1 MKKITIFILA
11 FAPFMGIAQKGTK
24 DITIL
29 HTNDFHSA
37 FDPIPAYWLKGS
49 PNLGGAAALTT
60 MINQIREKEKTS
72 EPLSPPSASASVCS
86 SGTSVE
92 LVPLKCEHEL
102 EGDDAGWT

>member
-1 MKKITIFILA
+1 MKKIKIFILA

-60 MINQIREKEKTS
+60 MINQIREKNYK
-72 EPLSPPSASASVCS
+72 
-86 SGTSVE
+86 
-92 LVPLKCEHEL
+92 
-102 EGDDAGWT
+102 